1 LECTIQTGRGTGAAQ
16 LIFLGVDEYA
26 RLRGGVLFADVVT
39 NTYFVDLSAYPK
51 WLVVLVGTLAA
62 ALIIWITMKLLKWT
76 LWLLF
81 FGVLI
86 GGLLWAAYLL
96 VN

>member
-1 LECTIQTGRGTGAAQ
+1 M
-16 LIFLGVDEYA
+16 IFLGVDDYA
-26 RLRGGVLFADVVT
+26 RLRGGVLFADVVS

-51 WLVVLVGTLAA
+51 WLVVLLGTLAA
-62 ALIIWITMKLLKWT
+62 ALVIWIVMKLLKWT

-86 GGLLWAAYLL
+86 GGVLWTAFLL

>member
-1 LECTIQTGRGTGAAQ
+1 M
-16 LIFLGVDEYA
+16 IFLGLA
-26 RLRGGVLFADVVT
+26 QCAPLRGGVLIAQVVT
-39 NTYFVDLSAYPK
+39 KSYFVDLSAYPQ

-62 ALIIWITMKLLKWT
+62 VLVIWIMMKLLKWA

-81 FGVLI
+81 FAVLVGGVL
-86 GGLLWAAYLL
+86 WSAYLL

>member
-1 LECTIQTGRGTGAAQ
+1 MEQGARIGAAQ
-16 LIFLGVDEYA
+16 MIFLGVDDSA

-51 WLVVLVGTLAA
+51 WLVVFVGTLVA
-62 ALIIWITMKLLKWT
+62 ALLIWITMKLLKWT

-81 FGVLI
+81 FVVLVGGVL
-86 GGLLWAAYLL
+86 WTAFLL